1 MTAPDWKWSGGFG
14 REVAPLLRVVECGGA
29 RVWREGAHQPAAAVG
44 KKVKFLRRAGAHGTA
59 HCRRTD
65 QDTAAANL
73 CHRPQLLDD
82 QNQR

>member
-1 MTAPDWKWSGGFG
+1 MW
-14 REVAPLLRVVECGGA
+14 GA

-73 CHRPQLLDD
+73 CHSSFSTKPTLTVVGLLHAVAVS
-82 QNQR
+82 NLGGLGNSSAYEKM